1 MARQSEVGS
10 SGGLKSEQLIGAL
23 ERAAAGNSADL
34 YRQLEMLSGL
44 PGPRM
49 NTILA
54 AGFALDCARLGAKVD
69 RLIWDMASLPA
80 NEARGASGKEFLS
93 VCGVLGIG
101 ARAASSKDLQV
112 KALSMLEDR
121 ADDLRFHVRDAVPLA
136 LASMGAKMPD
146 LPGRVMP
153 WMDRYFHAAAVILAL
168 AEPVW
173 LETFGKNDYEAP
185 FELLEAAYQLAHNA
199 PRAAQRYPGHKALV
213 DALAKVP
220 TDFAKRFGLPMLD
233 KLLAW
238 AEKSRPELRDA
249 ILANLTDTGLKKP
262 YGDEIEKI
270 KAAVIVSKGPP
281 RDPSRIVQGMR
292 GRGKKRR

>member
-1 MARQSEVGS
+1 MARQSEAAS
-10 SGGLKSEQLIGAL
+10 GLKSGQLVAAL
-23 ERAAAGNSADL
+23 EKAAAGNVADL
-34 YRQLEMLSGL
+34 FRELEMQSGL

-49 NTILA
+49 NTHLA
-54 AGFALDCARLGAKVD
+54 TGFAMDCARLGAKVD

-80 NEARGASGKEFLS
+80 NEARGASGKEFVC
-93 VCGVLGIG
+93 VCGVLSIG
-101 ARAASSKDLQV
+101 ARAAVSNDLRDR
-112 KALSMLEDR
+112 ALAMLEER
-121 ADDLRFHVRDAVPLA
+121 ADDLRFHVRDAVPIA

-146 LPGRVMP
+146 LSARVMP

-168 AEPVW
+168 AEPIW
-173 LETFGKNDYEAP
+173 LETFGKNDHEAP
-185 FELLEAAYQLAHNA
+185 LELLEAAYQLAHNA

-213 DALAKVP
+213 DALSTVP
-220 TDFAKRFGLPMLD
+220 TELAKRFGMPMFD

-249 ILANLTDTGLKKP
+249 ILANLTDSGLKKP
-262 YGDEIEKI
+262 FGDEIEKI
-270 KAAVIVSKGPP
+270 KKAVEISKGPP